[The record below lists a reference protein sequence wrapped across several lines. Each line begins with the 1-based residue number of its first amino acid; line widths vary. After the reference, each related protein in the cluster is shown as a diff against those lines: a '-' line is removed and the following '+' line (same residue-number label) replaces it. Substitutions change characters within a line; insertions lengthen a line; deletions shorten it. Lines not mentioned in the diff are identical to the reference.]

1 MPLLQ
6 PAGVPLRIGTFNLGI
21 SQDMLMN
28 TFVKK
33 HRAKYQHIMERLVCE
48 GELDVLAC
56 CEVGGHRQGPSAANI
71 GLAEAL
77 EGLAAVHRTVGAY
90 TITYTTPMP
99 PPQGSPA
106 AALQRGVELQ
116 TEPVVVRLQTE
127 PVVVS
132 LDKAEA
138 HYAHK
143 VDPHFVVTEFKVARD
158 PLCLWGLTT
167 LLVGQLHV
175 RTPSGKK
182 SPSIEQ
188 RQRIVKA
195 ATDYLEMRQIGGA
208 GQPAVPNVVLVGDP
222 NLTGPLGRAI
232 HQRAEGAPAI
242 TDWQTAT
249 TTAGRRGD
257 MLWYRGFTATPF
269 DICVGASYAERGMRN
284 DDHDALGLACM
295 LSMPPGSKAAEDC
308 PASSWPGPDGKCSKH
323 ASILSSM
330 APDKTLGVFGNAK
343 FSARGPRPRFQHML
357 MILGGRKSWL

>member
-1 MPLLQ
+1 MASSSSASGGAPQPAGLPVTYRPIGGDPQPAGAPAGVPAGVPVTSSPRDAPHQCLPLDEARTEAELTAAIWGVYERHAPQRIDNVPNILHKYQGQLHGAYAHILVKYGLAPSSVLDEKPWAQPIGGALQ

-56 CEVGGHRQGPSAANI
+56 CEVGGHRRGPSAAGI
-71 GLAEAL
+71 DLAEAL
-77 EGLAAVHRTVGAY
+77 RGLAAVHRTVGAY

-99 PPQGSPA
+99 PPPGSPA
-106 AALQRGVELQ
+106 AALQRGAELQTEHLVVRIQ
-116 TEPVVVRLQTE
+116 TEPVVVRLDT
-127 PVVVS
+127 
-132 LDKAEA
+132 AEA
-138 HYAHK
+138 DYAHK

-158 PLCLWGLTT
+158 PLCMRGLTT

-175 RTPSGKK
+175 RTPHNNKK

-232 HQRAEGAPAI
+232 HQRAEGRL
-242 TDWQTAT
+242 Q
-249 TTAGRRGD
+249 
-257 MLWYRGFTATPF
+257 
-269 DICVGASYAERGMRN
+269 
-284 DDHDALGLACM
+284 
-295 LSMPPGSKAAEDC
+295 
-308 PASSWPGPDGKCSKH
+308 
-323 ASILSSM
+323 
-330 APDKTLGVFGNAK
+330 
-343 FSARGPRPRFQHML
+343 
-357 MILGGRKSWL
+357 

>member
-1 MPLLQ
+1 MTAAIWDVYARHAPLRMDNVPTILHKYQGQLHGAYAHILVKYGLAPRSVLDEKPWPQPIGGALQ

-33 HRAKYQHIMERLVCE
+33 HRAKYQRIMERLVCE

-71 GLAEAL
+71 DLAEAL

-106 AALQRGVELQ
+106 AALQRGAELQ
-116 TEPVVVRLQTE
+116 TEHLVVGIQTE

-158 PLCLWGLTT
+158 PLCLSVLTT

-182 SPSIEQ
+182 SPSVEQ

-232 HQRAEGAPAI
+232 HQRAEGSL
-242 TDWQTAT
+242 Q
-249 TTAGRRGD
+249 
-257 MLWYRGFTATPF
+257 
-269 DICVGASYAERGMRN
+269 
-284 DDHDALGLACM
+284 
-295 LSMPPGSKAAEDC
+295 
-308 PASSWPGPDGKCSKH
+308 
-323 ASILSSM
+323 
-330 APDKTLGVFGNAK
+330 
-343 FSARGPRPRFQHML
+343 
-357 MILGGRKSWL
+357 